1 MSAQLRYSRV
11 VVKLSGEA
19 LCQPGGVGVKTD
31 ALKAAASELTEAA
44 GLGLQIAVVIG
55 GGNFLRG
62 RMLKDVANVQ
72 RVTADYMGM
81 LATVMNG
88 LALRDA
94 LLALG
99 TDACVLSA
107 LPIEAVVEPVDIRKA
122 IGHLEAGRI
131 VILAGGTGRPFVT
144 TDTCAALRACELQAQ
159 ALLKGTKV
167 DGVFDADPET
177 NPDAK
182 RYDAL
187 SYEEVLTDRLGVMD
201 AAAVS
206 LCMDNGVPIV
216 VYQLTQPDALKQI
229 VQGRVIGTTIS
240 D

>member
-1 MSAQLRYSRV
+1 MSASLRYERV

-19 LCQPGGVGVKTD
+19 LCRPGEGGLDAD
-31 ALKAAASELTEAA
+31 ALGAAAAELAEAA

-62 RMLKDVANVQ
+62 RSLKDNPHVQ
-72 RVTADYMGM
+72 RVSADYMGM
-81 LATVMNG
+81 LATVMNA

-94 LLALG
+94 LLARG
-99 TDACVLSA
+99 ADACVLSA
-107 LPIEAVVEPVDIRKA
+107 LPIDTVVEPVDIRKA
-122 IGHLEAGRI
+122 IGHLDAGRI

-167 DGVFDADPET
+167 DGVFDSDPET

-182 RYDAL
+182 RYESL
-187 SYEEVLTDRLGVMD
+187 SYEKVLADRLGVMD

-216 VYQLTQPDALKQI
+216 VYQLSQPDALKRI
-229 VQGRVIGTTIS
+229 VQGDVIGTTIS

>member
-1 MSAQLRYSRV
+1 MSPKLRYRRV

-19 LCQPGGVGVKTD
+19 LCQPGQGGVETD
-31 ALKAAASELTEAA
+31 ALAAAAAELAEAA
-44 GLGLQIAVVIG
+44 KLGLQIAVVIG

-62 RMLKDVANVQ
+62 RMLTNTPSVQ
-72 RVTADYMGM
+72 RVSADYMGM

-94 LLALG
+94 LLACG
-99 TDACVLSA
+99 TDATVLSA

-122 IGHLEAGRI
+122 IAHLEAGRV

-144 TDTCAALRACELQAQ
+144 TDTCAALRACELQAE

-167 DGVFDADPET
+167 DGVFDSDPET

-182 RYDAL
+182 RYEAL
-187 SYEEVLTDRLGVMD
+187 SYEKVLTDRLGVMD

-216 VYQLTQPDALKQI
+216 VYQLTQPDALKRI
-229 VQGRVIGTTIS
+229 VQGDVIGTTIG

>member
-1 MSAQLRYSRV
+1 MSAKLRYRRV

-19 LCQPGGVGVKTD
+19 LCQPGEGGVETG
-31 ALKAAASELTEAA
+31 ALAAAAAELTEAA
-44 GLGLQIAVVIG
+44 ATGLQIAVVIG

-62 RMLKDVANVQ
+62 RMLKDAPNVQ
-72 RVTADYMGM
+72 RVSADYMGM

-94 LLALG
+94 LQACG
-99 TDACVLSA
+99 TEAVVLSA

-144 TDTCAALRACELQAQ
+144 TDTCAALRACELQAD

-167 DGVFDADPET
+167 DGVFDNDPET
-177 NPDAK
+177 DPNAT
-182 RYDAL
+182 RYDSL
-187 SYEEVLTDRLGVMD
+187 PYEKVLADRLGVMD

-216 VYQLTQPDALKQI
+216 VYQMTQPDALKRI
-229 VQGRVIGTTIS
+229 VQGEDLGTTIG